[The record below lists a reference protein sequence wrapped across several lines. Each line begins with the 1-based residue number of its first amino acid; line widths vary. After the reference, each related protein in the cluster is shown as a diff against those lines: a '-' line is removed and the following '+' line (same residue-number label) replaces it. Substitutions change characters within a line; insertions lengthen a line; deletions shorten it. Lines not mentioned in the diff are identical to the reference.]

1 MEGIQD
7 AYEQEFSEPA
17 LLPENC
23 LDDSNRQIFLL
34 PKEMMDFW
42 PSLINE
48 PNMDGTGMY
57 SEAISL
63 EQMLEVFEE
72 MKKFMALT
80 LTIQLSSLDF
90 SSNNLQAKQTFDSL
104 FHKNKKD

>member
-48 PNMDGTGMY
+48 HEPNMDGTGMY

-63 EQMLEVFEE
+63 AEMLEVFEE

-90 SSNNLQAKQTFDSL
+90 SSNN
-104 FHKNKKD
+104 